1 MTAARIALSVRVGGL
16 LVAAHVWTRTM
27 IRGTS

>member
-1 MTAARIALSVRVGGL
+1 MTTARIRLQVACGGL
-16 LVAAHVWTRTM
+16 FVAAHVWTRTM